1 VGKKKRRAAEEASN
15 QSPKDGKLKRKE
27 YEAKL
32 DELHMEL
39 VKMQYWIKATG
50 KKLVLLFEGRDAAGK
65 GGAIKCVSEPLN
77 PRGCGWSRSS
87 R

>member
-1 VGKKKRRAAEEASN
+1 VKENTVGKKKRRTKEVEASG
-15 QSPKDGKLKRKE
+15 QSQQDRKLKRKE

-50 KKLVLLFEGRDAAGK
+50 KKLVVLFEGRDAAGK
-65 GGAIKCVSEPLN
+65 GGPSSALP
-77 PRGCGWSRSS
+77 SR
-87 R
+87 

>member
-1 VGKKKRRAAEEASN
+1 MAAKEKEPATGGAGPEDS
-15 QSPKDGKLKRKE
+15 SRGAKVKRKD

-50 KKLVLLFEGRDAAGK
+50 KKLVVLFEGRDDL
-65 GGAIKCVSEPLN
+65 I
-77 PRGCGWSRSS
+77 
-87 R
+87 